1 MRYAKLAKAD
11 LPKLFQSLKSRGEVF
26 APVEEGGKV
35 TFRKVGDLKEVKL
48 EYTRTLLPPKKL
60 LLPPEEEI
68 LRYEGE
74 EYRESFEGK
83 KAVLFG
89 VHHCDV
95 NGLLKLDRVF
105 LDSPRDE
112 YYARRRENTLV
123 VGISCVPD
131 RYCFCTSVG
140 SGYATTGFDLFLH
153 DLGRE
158 YLVRV
163 GSGEGYRLSKEGYFQ
178 EAGKKEVEQAARME
192 ERRMGKVRRRI
203 NLAGMGDLIET
214 EGKEGWEEVSAKC
227 LACGTCNLVCPTCQ
241 CYDVSDLLTLDV
253 RKGSRVRRWDSCML
267 KRHALVAGGLN
278 FRPTVV
284 ERTVNRLSCK
294 VGEEVRCVGCG
305 RCTVYCPA
313 GIDFVEMLSAI
324 RGEAR

>member
-11 LPKLFQSLKSRGEVF
+11 LPKLFQSLKGHGEVF

-35 TFRKVGDLKEVKL
+35 VFKKVGDLKEVKL
-48 EYTRTLLPPKKL
+48 DYTRTLLPPKKL
-60 LLPPEEEI
+60 FLQPEEEI
-68 LRYEGE
+68 MSYEGE
-74 EYRESFEGK
+74 SYTEKLDGK

-89 VHHCDV
+89 VHACDI
-95 NGLLKLDRVF
+95 NGFLKLDRVF
-105 LDSPRDE
+105 LDAPRDE

-123 VGISCVPD
+123 VGITCVPD
-131 RYCFCTSVG
+131 KYCFCTSVG
-140 SGYATTGFDLFLH
+140 SGYASGGFDLFLH
-153 DLGRE
+153 DLGKE

-163 GSGEGYRLSKEGYFQ
+163 GSGEGYRLSKEGYFK
-178 EAGKKEVEQAARME
+178 EAGEAEVKLAAKLE
-192 ERRMGKVRRRI
+192 EKRAGKVKRKI
-203 NLAGMGDLIET
+203 NLMGIGDLIET
-214 EGKEGWEEVSAKC
+214 EGKEGWEEITAKC

-241 CYDVSDLLTLDV
+241 CYDVSDLLTLDI

-284 ERTVNRLSCK
+284 ERTINRLSCK

-313 GIDFVEMLSAI
+313 GIDFVEMLSAV
-324 RGEAR
+324 RGEAK

>member
-11 LPKLFQSLKSRGEVF
+11 LPKLFQDLKAYGEVF
-26 APVEEGGKV
+26 APVEERGKV
-35 TFRKVGDLKEVKL
+35 VFRKVETLKEVKMD
-48 EYTRTLLPPKKL
+48 YTRTLLPPKKL
-60 LLPPEEEI
+60 FLPPEEEI
-68 LRYEGE
+68 LSYDGE
-74 EYRESFEGK
+74 SYAEKLDGGR
-83 KAVLFG
+83 AVLFG
-89 VHHCDV
+89 VHACDI

-105 LDSPRDE
+105 LDTPRDE
-112 YYARRRENTLV
+112 YYARRRENTLI
-123 VGISCVPD
+123 VGMTCVPD

-140 SGYATTGFDLFLH
+140 SGYASGGFDLFLH
-153 DLGRE
+153 DLGKE

-163 GSGEGYRLSKEGYFQ
+163 GSGEGYRLSRHFK
-178 EAGKKEVEQAARME
+178 EAGEAEVELAAKLE
-192 ERRMGKVRRRI
+192 EKRAGRIKRRI

-214 EGKEGWEEVSAKC
+214 EKGWEEITAKC

-241 CYDVSDLLTLDV
+241 CYDVSDHLTLDL

-267 KRHALVAGGLN
+267 RRHALVAGGLN

-313 GIDFVEMLSAI
+313 GIDFVEMLSEV
-324 RGEAR
+324 RAR